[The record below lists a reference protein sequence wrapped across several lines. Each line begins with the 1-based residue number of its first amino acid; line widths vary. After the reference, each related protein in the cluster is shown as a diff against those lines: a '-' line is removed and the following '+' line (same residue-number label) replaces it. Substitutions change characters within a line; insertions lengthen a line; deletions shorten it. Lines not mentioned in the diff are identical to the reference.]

1 MKNNWLK
8 YLVVAAL
15 LINSGTLI
23 LFWLKRPLNDNRPP
37 RPLQILE
44 KELQLDNKQLDTYEI
59 LKKQHHRSNDSLLQL
74 MAEKRRML
82 YSSKSIAVDSTIH
95 EIGLIQQEI
104 ESITYHHFEDLRKIC
119 TPKQQA
125 KLDNLLLG
133 AVQHLLMPKDRRN
146 PPPPRRD

>member
-15 LINSGTLI
+15 LINTGTLI
-23 LFWLKRPLNDNRPP
+23 FFWLKRPLNDNRPP

-44 KELQLDNKQLDTYEI
+44 KELQLDNKQLDTFEI
-59 LKKQHHRSNDSLLQL
+59 LKKQHHRSHDSLLQL

-82 YSSKSIAVDSTIH
+82 YSSKSVAVDSTIQQ
-95 EIGLIQQEI
+95 IGAIQQEI

-119 TPKQQA
+119 TPEQKA
-125 KLDNLLLG
+125 KLDSLLVG
-133 AVQHLLMPKDRRN
+133 AVQHLLMPKNRGN
-146 PPPPRRD
+146 HPPPRRD

>member
-15 LINSGTLI
+15 LINSATLI
-23 LFWLKRPLNDNRPP
+23 FFWLKRPPNDNRPP

-59 LKKQHHRSNDSLLQL
+59 FKKQHHRSHDSLLQL

-82 YSSKSIAVDSTIH
+82 YSSKSVAVDSTIQQ
-95 EIGLIQQEI
+95 IGAIQQEI

-119 TPKQQA
+119 TPEQKA
-125 KLDNLLLG
+125 KLDSLLVG
-133 AVQHLLMPKDRRN
+133 AVQHLLMPKNRGN
-146 PPPPRRD
+146 HPPPRRD